1 MSEDEVGRLVH
12 EAWKRWR
19 IGGGYPDHAFRFWV
33 KDAVS
38 LEPLCVC
45 ERTQSSHHDDMID
58 WADLRPEKREKYIV
72 QGMAGYEARQT
83 EIWWLEAIREDQVT
97 MIENAEAR
105 VTALEARLAA
115 LTGALEQITSLPV
128 SVGSL
133 SDPNDSHKWWH
144 IARSALAAD
153 PARGVMIS
161 AEEAELFIEMLEP
174 SDTSPS
180 ADPELRESLRARLR
194 PPGPGPEAAQDAP
207 ERPET
212 ADSAT

>member
-1 MSEDEVGRLVH
+1 M
-12 EAWKRWR
+12 
-19 IGGGYPDHAFRFWV
+19 
-33 KDAVS
+33 
-38 LEPLCVC
+38 
-45 ERTQSSHHDDMID
+45 TM
-58 WADLRPEKREKYIV
+58 DLDK
-72 QGMAGYEARQT
+72 
-83 EIWWLEAIREDQVT
+83 LEAEFTGPFVDRELYADVIALVAEVRALRTRQGEIPEDILAEFELA
-97 MIENAEAR
+97 MRAIERGNTNGGAAVVGLKNGWVDARYRAEAAEAQVEDMKSQ

-194 PPGPGPEAAQDAP
+194 PPGPEPEAAQGAP
-207 ERPET
+207 
-212 ADSAT
+212 